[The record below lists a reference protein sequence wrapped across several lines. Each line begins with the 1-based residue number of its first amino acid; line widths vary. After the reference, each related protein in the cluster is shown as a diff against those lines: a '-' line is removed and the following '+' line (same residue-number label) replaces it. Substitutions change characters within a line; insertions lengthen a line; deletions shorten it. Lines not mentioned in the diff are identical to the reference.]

1 MFLGTEKS
9 KSEDKLNL
17 QMRINY
23 EKMINYENLK
33 GNCLLGL

>member
-23 EKMINYENLK
+23 EKMINYENWK

>member
-1 MFLGTEKS
+1 MFLGTEKG
-9 KSEDKLNL
+9 KSEDELNL

-23 EKMINYENLK
+23 EKINYENWK